1 MLGLSGQVGIAMRA
15 KLAQRGLTVLALS
28 RSARGGEPGVVWLT
42 GAMPTGPEWPDA
54 VDQVISLGP
63 LDAFAEWFA
72 RHAPPGV
79 RVVAL
84 GSTSRDS
91 KQNSPD
97 ADERDVARRLA
108 AAETLL
114 FSTGQAV
121 TVLRP
126 TLIYGTGH
134 DRSLSPLAE
143 FARRRGWMVLPVGGT
158 GLRQPVH
165 VDDVAEAVLRCLE
178 RPQTIGHAY
187 DLPGGER
194 LTASAMFQRAL
205 RKHAPACHLWHVPEW
220 LFRFAVTIAGGIG
233 LSRVSSRG
241 FLARLGGDQ
250 VADRQPVE
258 NALGLQLRAFEP

>member
-1 MLGLSGQVGIAMRA
+1 MRP
-15 KLAQRGLTVLALS
+15 KLAQRGLSVLALS
-28 RSARGGEPGVVWLT
+28 RRPRADEAGVTWLT
-42 GAMPTGPEWPDA
+42 GAMPSGPDWPEA
-54 VDQVISLGP
+54 VDAIISLGP
-63 LDAFAEWFA
+63 LDAFAEWLV
-72 RHAPPGV
+72 RHARPGV

-84 GSTSRDS
+84 GSTSRYS

-108 AAETLL
+108 AAESLL
-114 FSTGQAV
+114 FSSGHAV

-126 TLIYGTGH
+126 TLIYGSGH

-178 RPQTIGHAY
+178 RPQTSGHAY

-194 LTASAMFQRAL
+194 LTASAMFERAL
-205 RKHAPACHLWHVPEW
+205 RRQAPACHLWHVPGW
-220 LFRFAVTIAGGIG
+220 LFRLAVTIAGGIG

-241 FLARLGGDQ
+241 FLARLSGDQ